1 MSIKNRGE
9 KYVEIL
15 NFLRREYV
23 KKFGKEAEGLSDTML
38 KRQAAEQVDEMMKVI
53 PFPEKNITDWT
64 KERPK
69 TGPKADVKKFPTKN
83 KPAAQTYSS
92 DFLDLLE
99 EMEKLGQ
106 PYKDTSVSD
115 FMSDYFD
122 MPKKSKTPATDK
134 MQKMLGDVKLYGDE
148 TFDELQIIK
157 DTGKHPRNKAAGGRV
172 KYENGSDPKSYDV
185 PTESPLKIS
194 GNFSKSKK
202 SEILDYVASL
212 EIPVSEKIKLIGE
225 LTGVNSSFKDEYGKY
240 KYQDLMKSVGL
251 NYNEG
256 GEGLS
261 AAFRH
266 NVDTGENDAYFQYKM
281 PFAKGGRIGY
291 AEGMSAEEAVAGRL
305 PPNYKFLEDADLKR
319 SPEGIVME
327 GYQDTTTLDMLRDAL
342 KKQER
347 RTPLVE
353 YEDGTIYYPDFDEYY
368 NDDGKQVEGP
378 AFWAKPIPKLFEVP
392 KHSERK
398 SIDLA
403 NGGRIGFKF
412 GTKKRGD
419 KIKSIIE
426 EVNKKLKTKT
436 TGGEVKLTV
445 DIPESPK
452 AELQRM
458 FDEFNKRFKEKTKS
472 YKQGD
477 PITSENFGD
486 TPFAPDLENLKKA
499 RGTYGSGEDLYK
511 ILKSEG
517 ITINQAVKEALA
529 DMARLS
535 GDAKYDAEA
544 VAEVVYQKLDIDP
557 YTLNQYHV
565 LDVYDKAYNLLK
577 KNKKLTPKE
586 SFLKQYFAKKQKEKQ
601 EMYKDMYQ
609 KAADDSLKK
618 MDPEAETYAKELEY
632 DVQEKISEPGYR
644 GVVTEANDLDDT
656 LKIIESQ
663 KSEATKLREQYPG
676 ISEALLNKIVK
687 DNNPQRKAEVLA
699 SLDEVLTMMDKGM
712 DQKQI
717 MDVLR
722 KTTRTKNA
730 SGGLN
735 YLMGL

>member
-1 MSIKNRGE
+1 MSIKDRGK
-9 KYVEIL
+9 KYAEFL
-15 NFLRREYV
+15 DFLRKEYIA
-23 KKFGKEAEGLSDTML
+23 KYGKESEGLADTML
-38 KRQAAEQVDEMMKVI
+38 KRQAAEKVEEMMKVV
-53 PFPEKNITDWT
+53 PFPKTKITDWT

-69 TGPKADVKKFPTKN
+69 TGPKADVKTFPKEKKLTPETEGLGSFDKL
-83 KPAAQTYSS
+83 KKE
-92 DFLDLLE
+92 LE

-115 FMSDYFD
+115 FLSDYFD
-122 MPKKSKTPATDK
+122 MPQKAPPKKTITE
-134 MQKMLGDVKLYGDE
+134 LNDVKLYGDE

-157 DTGKHPRNKAAGGRV
+157 DTGEHPRDKKA
-172 KYENGSDPKSYDV
+172 N
-185 PTESPLKIS
+185 
-194 GNFSKSKK
+194 
-202 SEILDYVASL
+202 
-212 EIPVSEKIKLIGE
+212 
-225 LTGVNSSFKDEYGKY
+225 
-240 KYQDLMKSVGL
+240 
-251 NYNEG
+251 
-256 GEGLS
+256 
-261 AAFRH
+261 
-266 NVDTGENDAYFQYKM
+266 
-281 PFAKGGRIGY
+281 GGRIGY
-291 AEGMSAEEAVAGRL
+291 AEGMSAEEAVAARL

-342 KKQER
+342 KGAPK
-347 RTPLVE
+347 TPSVVE
-353 YEDGTIYYPDFDEYY
+353 YDDGTLYYPEFDEYY
-368 NDDGKQVEGP
+368 KEDGKQVEGP

-458 FDEFNKRFKEKTKS
+458 FDEFNKRFKEKTT
-472 YKQGD
+472 
-477 PITSENFGD
+477 PD
-486 TPFAPDLENLKKA
+486 TKDLEKA
-499 RGTYGSGEDLYK
+499 RGKYGSGEDLYK

-517 ITINQAVKEALA
+517 ITMDKAVKEAID
-529 DMARLS
+529 DMPRLS
-535 GDAKYDAEA
+535 GDAKYDADA
-544 VAEVVYQKLDIDP
+544 VADVMYERLGIDP
-557 YTLNQYHV
+557 DTLDQYHL
-565 LDVYDKAYNLLK
+565 LDVYDNAYQQLI
-577 KNKKLTPKE
+577 
-586 SFLKQYFAKKQKEKQ
+586 KQKRKS
-601 EMYKDMYQ
+601 MYQ

-618 MDPEAETYAKELEY
+618 MDPEADTYAKELEY
-632 DVQEKISEPGYR
+632 DVNEQISKPGYK
-644 GVVTEANDLDDT
+644 GVVTEASDLDDT
-656 LKIIESQ
+656 LKIIKSQ

-712 DQKQI
+712 DEKQI

>member
-38 KRQAAEQVDEMMKVI
+38 KRQAAEQVDEMSKVV

-69 TGPKADVKKFPTKN
+69 TGPKADVKTFPKQKKLTPEPKTSIERLE
-83 KPAAQTYSS
+83 KE
-92 DFLDLLE
+92 LE

-202 SEILDYVASL
+202 SEVLDYVASL

-225 LTGVNSSFKDEYGKY
+225 LTGVNSSFQDEYGKY
-240 KYQDLMKSVGL
+240 KYDDLIKSIGL
-251 NYNEG
+251 NFNKDGEGFSGYGKYNFDTGKTEG
-256 GEGLS
+256 GIKFIKKFNE
-261 AAFRH
+261 
-266 NVDTGENDAYFQYKM
+266 
-281 PFAKGGRIGY
+281 GGRIGY
-291 AEGMSAEEAVAGRL
+291 AEGMSAEEAVAARL

-403 NGGRIGFKF
+403 NGGRIGFSK
-412 GTKKRGD
+412 GKRVEG
-419 KIKSIIE
+419 IKSLME
-426 EVNKKLKTKT
+426 KLNEKLSKKKNKGKVEIADDAPVSEKTK
-436 TGGEVKLTV
+436 
-445 DIPESPK
+445 
-452 AELQRM
+452 LQRE
-458 FDEFNKRFKEKTKS
+458 FDEFNKRFKEKTT
-472 YKQGD
+472 
-477 PITSENFGD
+477 PD
-486 TPFAPDLENLKKA
+486 TKDLEKA
-499 RGTYGSGEDLYK
+499 RGKYGSGEDLYK

-517 ITINQAVKEALA
+517 ITMDKAVKEAID
-529 DMARLS
+529 DMPRLS
-535 GDAKYDAEA
+535 GDAKYDADA
-544 VAEVVYQKLDIDP
+544 VADVMYERLGIDP
-557 YTLNQYHV
+557 DTLDQYHL
-565 LDVYDKAYNLLK
+565 LDVYDNAYQQLI
-577 KNKKLTPKE
+577 
-586 SFLKQYFAKKQKEKQ
+586 KQKRKS
-601 EMYKDMYQ
+601 MYQ

-618 MDPEAETYAKELEY
+618 MDPEADTYAKELEY
-632 DVQEKISEPGYR
+632 DVNEQISKPGYK
-644 GVVTEANDLDDT
+644 GVVTEASDLDDT

-712 DQKQI
+712 DEKQI

>member
-1 MSIKNRGE
+1 MSIKDRGE

-38 KRQAAEQVDEMMKVI
+38 KRQAAEQVDEMSKVV

-64 KERPK
+64 KDRPK
-69 TGPKADVKKFPTKN
+69 TGPKADVKTFPKQKKLTPEPKTSIERLE
-83 KPAAQTYSS
+83 KE
-92 DFLDLLE
+92 LE

-157 DTGKHPRNKAAGGRV
+157 DTGKHPRDKKA
-172 KYENGSDPKSYDV
+172 N
-185 PTESPLKIS
+185 
-194 GNFSKSKK
+194 
-202 SEILDYVASL
+202 
-212 EIPVSEKIKLIGE
+212 
-225 LTGVNSSFKDEYGKY
+225 
-240 KYQDLMKSVGL
+240 
-251 NYNEG
+251 
-256 GEGLS
+256 
-261 AAFRH
+261 
-266 NVDTGENDAYFQYKM
+266 
-281 PFAKGGRIGY
+281 GGRIGY
-291 AEGMSAEEAVAGRL
+291 AEGMSAEEAVAARL

-403 NGGRIGFKF
+403 NGGRIGFSK
-412 GTKKRGD
+412 GKRVEG
-419 KIKSIIE
+419 IKSLME
-426 EVNKKLKTKT
+426 KLNEKLSKKKNKGKVEIADDAPVSEKTK
-436 TGGEVKLTV
+436 
-445 DIPESPK
+445 
-452 AELQRM
+452 LQRE
-458 FDEFNKRFKEKTKS
+458 FDEFNKRFKEKTT
-472 YKQGD
+472 
-477 PITSENFGD
+477 PD
-486 TPFAPDLENLKKA
+486 TKDLEKA
-499 RGTYGSGEDLYK
+499 RGKYGSGEDLYK

-517 ITINQAVKEALA
+517 ITMDKAVKEAID
-529 DMARLS
+529 DMPRLS
-535 GDAKYDAEA
+535 GDAKYDADA
-544 VAEVVYQKLDIDP
+544 VADVMYERLGIDP
-557 YTLNQYHV
+557 DTLDQYHL
-565 LDVYDKAYNLLK
+565 LDVYDNAYQQLI
-577 KNKKLTPKE
+577 
-586 SFLKQYFAKKQKEKQ
+586 KQKRKS
-601 EMYKDMYQ
+601 MYQ

-618 MDPEAETYAKELEY
+618 MDPEADTYAKELEY
-632 DVQEKISEPGYR
+632 DVNEQISKPGYK
-644 GVVTEANDLDDT
+644 GVVTEASDLDDT

-712 DQKQI
+712 DEKQI

>member
-38 KRQAAEQVDEMMKVI
+38 KRQAAEQVDEMSKVV

-69 TGPKADVKKFPTKN
+69 TGSKADVKTFPKQKKLTPEPKTSIERLE
-83 KPAAQTYSS
+83 KE
-92 DFLDLLE
+92 LE

-172 KYENGSDPKSYDV
+172 KYENGSDPESYDV

-281 PFAKGGRIGY
+281 PFAKGGRIGFSK
-291 AEGMSAEEAVAGRL
+291 G
-305 PPNYKFLEDADLKR
+305 KR
-319 SPEGIVME
+319 VEGIKSLME
-327 GYQDTTTLDMLRDAL
+327 KLNEKLSKKKNKGKVEIADDA
-342 KKQER
+342 
-347 RTPLVE
+347 PV
-353 YEDGTIYYPDFDEYY
+353 
-368 NDDGKQVEGP
+368 
-378 AFWAKPIPKLFEVP
+378 
-392 KHSERK
+392 SE
-398 SIDLA
+398 
-403 NGGRIGFKF
+403 
-412 GTKKRGD
+412 
-419 KIKSIIE
+419 
-426 EVNKKLKTKT
+426 KTK
-436 TGGEVKLTV
+436 
-445 DIPESPK
+445 
-452 AELQRM
+452 LQRE

-477 PITSENFGD
+477 PITSENFGE
-486 TPFAPDLENLKKA
+486 TPFAPDTTGLNKA
-499 RGTYGSGEDLYK
+499 R
-511 ILKSEG
+511 
-517 ITINQAVKEALA
+517 
-529 DMARLS
+529 
-535 GDAKYDAEA
+535 
-544 VAEVVYQKLDIDP
+544 
-557 YTLNQYHV
+557 
-565 LDVYDKAYNLLK
+565 
-577 KNKKLTPKE
+577 
-586 SFLKQYFAKKQKEKQ
+586 
-601 EMYKDMYQ
+601 EMY
-609 KAADDSLKK
+609 DD
-618 MDPEAETYAKELEY
+618 
-632 DVQEKISEPGYR
+632 
-644 GVVTEANDLDDT
+644 
-656 LKIIESQ
+656 
-663 KSEATKLREQYPG
+663 
-676 ISEALLNKIVK
+676 IVK
-687 DNNPQRKAEVLA
+687 FRTENPAGKGRFTKAEVIITRLENTIQGA
-699 SLDEVLTMMDKGM
+699 KNNPDETSDYVLTNFPNMIEELKNKPDLANNENVFQRLAVEGLPKNQRLKVYDDGTV
-712 DQKQI
+712 DFETLKPTHQFKLKEDI
-717 MDVLR
+717 KR
-722 KTTRTKNA
+722 KLNA
-730 SGGLN
+730 EGGLN

>member
-1 MSIKNRGE
+1 MSIKDRGK
-9 KYVEIL
+9 KYAEFL
-15 NFLRREYV
+15 DFLRKEYIA
-23 KKFGKEAEGLSDTML
+23 KYGKESEGLADTML
-38 KRQAAEQVDEMMKVI
+38 KRKAAEKVDEMMKVI

-64 KERPK
+64 KDRPK
-69 TGPKADVKKFPTKN
+69 TGPKADVKTFPKQKKLTPEPKTSIERLE
-83 KPAAQTYSS
+83 KE
-92 DFLDLLE
+92 LE

-115 FMSDYFD
+115 FLSDYFD
-122 MPKKSKTPATDK
+122 MPQKAPPKKTITE
-134 MQKMLGDVKLYGDE
+134 LNDVKLYGDE
-148 TFDELQIIK
+148 TFEELQIIK
-157 DTGKHPRNKAAGGRV
+157 DTGEHPRDKKA
-172 KYENGSDPKSYDV
+172 N
-185 PTESPLKIS
+185 
-194 GNFSKSKK
+194 
-202 SEILDYVASL
+202 
-212 EIPVSEKIKLIGE
+212 
-225 LTGVNSSFKDEYGKY
+225 
-240 KYQDLMKSVGL
+240 
-251 NYNEG
+251 
-256 GEGLS
+256 
-261 AAFRH
+261 
-266 NVDTGENDAYFQYKM
+266 
-281 PFAKGGRIGY
+281 GGRIGY
-291 AEGMSAEEAVAGRL
+291 AEGMSAEEAVAARL

-403 NGGRIGFKF
+403 NGGRIGFSK
-412 GTKKRGD
+412 GKRVEG
-419 KIKSIIE
+419 IKSLME
-426 EVNKKLKTKT
+426 KLNEKLSKKKNKGKVEIADDAPVSEKTK
-436 TGGEVKLTV
+436 
-445 DIPESPK
+445 
-452 AELQRM
+452 LQRE
-458 FDEFNKRFKEKTKS
+458 FDEFNKRFKEKTT
-472 YKQGD
+472 
-477 PITSENFGD
+477 PD
-486 TPFAPDLENLKKA
+486 TKNLEKA
-499 RGTYGSGEDLYK
+499 RGKYGSGEDLYK

-517 ITINQAVKEALA
+517 ITMDQAVKEAID
-529 DMARLS
+529 DMPRLS
-535 GDAKYDAEA
+535 GDTKYDADA
-544 VAEVVYQKLDIDP
+544 VADVVYEKLGIDP
-557 YTLNQYHV
+557 DTLDQYHL
-565 LDVYDKAYNLLK
+565 LDVYDNAYQQLI
-577 KNKKLTPKE
+577 
-586 SFLKQYFAKKQKEKQ
+586 KQKRKRS
-601 EMYKDMYQ
+601 MYQ
-609 KAADDSLKK
+609 TAADDSLKK
-618 MDPEAETYAKELEY
+618 MDPEADTYAKELEY
-632 DVQEKISEPGYR
+632 DVNEQISKPGYK
-644 GVVTEANDLDDT
+644 GVVTEASDLDDT

-712 DQKQI
+712 DEKQI

>member
-1 MSIKNRGE
+1 MSIKDRGE

-64 KERPK
+64 KDRPK
-69 TGPKADVKKFPTKN
+69 TGPKADVKTFPKQKKLTPEPKTSIERLE
-83 KPAAQTYSS
+83 KE
-92 DFLDLLE
+92 LE

-115 FMSDYFD
+115 FLSDYFD
-122 MPKKSKTPATDK
+122 MPQKAPPKKTITE
-134 MQKMLGDVKLYGDE
+134 LNNVKLYGDE
-148 TFDELQIIK
+148 TFEELQIIK
-157 DTGKHPRNKAAGGRV
+157 DTGEHPRDKKANGGRIG
-172 KYENGSDPKSYDV
+172 YAEGSDPESYDV

-266 NVDTGENDAYFQYKM
+266 NVDTGKNDAYFQYKM
-281 PFAKGGRIGY
+281 PFATGGRIGY
-291 AEGMSAEEAVAGRL
+291 AEGMSAEEAVAGIAGRL
-305 PPNYKFLEDADLKR
+305 PPNLTFLKDADLKR

-327 GYQDTTTLDMLRDAL
+327 GYQDTTTLDSLRDAL
-342 KKQER
+342 RVAPK
-347 RTPLVE
+347 TYSVVE
-353 YEDGTIYYPDFDEYY
+353 YDDGTLYYPEFDEYY
-368 NDDGKQVEGP
+368 KEDGKQVEGP
-378 AFWAKPIPKLFEVP
+378 AFWAKPIPKLLEVP
-392 KHSERK
+392 KHKERK
-398 SIDLA
+398 YIDLA
-403 NGGRIGFKF
+403 NGGRIGFFK
-412 GTKKRGD
+412 GKRVEG
-419 KIKSIIE
+419 IKSLMEKINE
-426 EVNKKLKTKT
+426 KLSKKKNKGKVEIADDAPVSEKTK
-436 TGGEVKLTV
+436 
-445 DIPESPK
+445 
-452 AELQRM
+452 LQRE
-458 FDEFNKRFKEKTKS
+458 FDEFNKRFKEKTT
-472 YKQGD
+472 
-477 PITSENFGD
+477 PD
-486 TPFAPDLENLKKA
+486 TKDLEKA
-499 RGTYGSGEDLYK
+499 RGKYGSGEDLYK
-511 ILKSEG
+511 ILKKEG

-529 DMARLS
+529 DMPRLS
-535 GDAKYDAEA
+535 GDAKYDADA

-557 YTLNQYHV
+557 DTLNQYHV
-565 LDVYDKAYNLLK
+565 LDVYDKAYNLLT

-632 DVQEKISEPGYR
+632 DVNEQISKPGYK
-644 GVVTEANDLDDT
+644 GVVTEASDLDDT

-712 DQKQI
+712 DEKQI

>member
-1 MSIKNRGE
+1 MSIKDRGK
-9 KYVEIL
+9 KYAEFL
-15 NFLRREYV
+15 DFLRKEYIA
-23 KKFGKEAEGLSDTML
+23 KYGKESEGLADTML
-38 KRQAAEQVDEMMKVI
+38 KRKAAEKVDEMMKVI

-157 DTGKHPRNKAAGGRV
+157 DTGEHPRDKKA
-172 KYENGSDPKSYDV
+172 N
-185 PTESPLKIS
+185 
-194 GNFSKSKK
+194 
-202 SEILDYVASL
+202 
-212 EIPVSEKIKLIGE
+212 
-225 LTGVNSSFKDEYGKY
+225 
-240 KYQDLMKSVGL
+240 
-251 NYNEG
+251 
-256 GEGLS
+256 
-261 AAFRH
+261 
-266 NVDTGENDAYFQYKM
+266 
-281 PFAKGGRIGY
+281 GGRIGY
-291 AEGMSAEEAVAGRL
+291 AEGMSAEEAVAARL

-342 KKQER
+342 KGAPK
-347 RTPLVE
+347 TPSVVE
-353 YEDGTIYYPDFDEYY
+353 YDDGTLYYPEFDEYY
-368 NDDGKQVEGP
+368 KEDGKQVEGP

-458 FDEFNKRFKEKTKS
+458 FDEFNKRFKKKTT
-472 YKQGD
+472 
-477 PITSENFGD
+477 PD
-486 TPFAPDLENLKKA
+486 TKDLEKA
-499 RGTYGSGEDLYK
+499 RGKYGSGEDLYK

-517 ITINQAVKEALA
+517 ITMDKAVKEAID
-529 DMARLS
+529 DMPRLS
-535 GDAKYDAEA
+535 GDAKYDADA
-544 VAEVVYQKLDIDP
+544 VADVMYERLGIDP
-557 YTLNQYHV
+557 DTLDQYHL
-565 LDVYDKAYNLLK
+565 LDVYDNAYQQLV
-577 KNKKLTPKE
+577 
-586 SFLKQYFAKKQKEKQ
+586 KQKRKS
-601 EMYKDMYQ
+601 MYQ
-609 KAADDSLKK
+609 TAAEDSLKK
-618 MDPEAETYAKELEY
+618 MDPKAETYAKELEY

-644 GVVTEANDLDDT
+644 GVVTEASDLDDT
-656 LKIIESQ
+656 LKIVESQ
-663 KSEATKLREQYPG
+663 KSEATKLREKYPG
-676 ISEALLNKIVK
+676 ISEALLDKLVK
-687 DNNPQRKAEVLA
+687 DGNPQRKAEVLA
-699 SLDEVLTMMDKGM
+699 ALDEVLTMMDKGM
-712 DQKQI
+712 DKDEI
-717 MDVLR
+717 IGVL
-722 KTTRTKNA
+722 KNTTRTKNQE
-730 SGGLN
+730 GGLN
-735 YLMGL
+735 TLTDKFNKVGDFVNKYSGMDSLFKLVEYLNTLGTPKGPFRNPFGPKLIKPIDLKKIKRRKKEKSEGLDYLQGF

>member
-1 MSIKNRGE
+1 MSIKDRGK
-9 KYVEIL
+9 KYAEFL
-15 NFLRREYV
+15 DFLRKEYIA
-23 KKFGKEAEGLSDTML
+23 KYGKESEGLADTML
-38 KRQAAEQVDEMMKVI
+38 KRKAAEKVDEMMKVI

-64 KERPK
+64 KDRPK
-69 TGPKADVKKFPTKN
+69 TGPKADVKTFPKQKKLTPEPKTSIERLE
-83 KPAAQTYSS
+83 KE
-92 DFLDLLE
+92 LE

-122 MPKKSKTPATDK
+122 MPQKAPPKKTITE
-134 MQKMLGDVKLYGDE
+134 LNNVKLYGDE
-148 TFDELQIIK
+148 TFEELQIIK

-194 GNFSKSKK
+194 GNFSKSKDR
-202 SEILDYVASL
+202 EVLDYVAAL

-225 LTGVNSSFKDEYGKY
+225 LTGVNFSFQDQYGKY
-240 KYQDLMKSVGL
+240 KYDDLIKSIGL
-251 NYNEG
+251 NFNEDGEGFSGYGKYNMDTGKTEG
-256 GEGLS
+256 GIKFIKKFNE
-261 AAFRH
+261 
-266 NVDTGENDAYFQYKM
+266 
-281 PFAKGGRIGY
+281 GGRIGY
-291 AEGMSAEEAVAGRL
+291 AEGMSAEEAVAARL

-353 YEDGTIYYPDFDEYY
+353 YDDGTLYYPEFDEYY
-368 NDDGKQVEGP
+368 KEDGKQVEGP

-458 FDEFNKRFKEKTKS
+458 FDEFNQRFKKKTRSSKKEYERLKDEEPERMAEYDAMWS
-472 YKQGD
+472 DEEPVQMSMEDLIEFRSQNPAGKGRFTRAEA
-477 PITSENFGD
+477 II
-486 TPFAPDLENLKKA
+486 ARLEN
-499 RGTYGSGEDLYK
+499 
-511 ILKSEG
+511 
-517 ITINQAVKEALA
+517 TIQ
-529 DMARLS
+529 
-535 GDAKYDAEA
+535 DAKNNPDETSDY
-544 VAEVVYQKLDIDP
+544 
-557 YTLNQYHV
+557 V
-565 LDVYDKAYNLLK
+565 LTNFPNMIEEL
-577 KNKKLTPKE
+577 KNK
-586 SFLKQYFAKKQKEKQ
+586 
-601 EMYKDMYQ
+601 
-609 KAADDSLKK
+609 
-618 MDPEAETYAKELEY
+618 PELANNENVWKELGMTGLPENQRFKLY
-632 DVQEKISEPGYR
+632 DDGTVDFE
-644 GVVTEANDLDDT
+644 T
-656 LKIIESQ
+656 LKPTHQ
-663 KSEATKLREQYPG
+663 FKLRED
-676 ISEALLNKIVK
+676 IKRKLN
-687 DNNPQRKAEVLA
+687 AE
-699 SLDEVLTMMDKGM
+699 
-712 DQKQI
+712 
-717 MDVLR
+717 
-722 KTTRTKNA
+722 
-730 SGGLN
+730 GGLN

>member
-38 KRQAAEQVDEMMKVI
+38 KRQAAEQVDEMSKVV

-69 TGPKADVKKFPTKN
+69 TGPKADVKTFPKQKKLTPEPKTSIERLE
-83 KPAAQTYSS
+83 KE
-92 DFLDLLE
+92 LE

-240 KYQDLMKSVGL
+240 KYDDLIKSIGL
-251 NYNEG
+251 NFNKDGEGFSGYGKYNFDTGKTEG
-256 GEGLS
+256 GIKFIKKFNE
-261 AAFRH
+261 
-266 NVDTGENDAYFQYKM
+266 
-281 PFAKGGRIGY
+281 GGRIGY
-291 AEGMSAEEAVAGRL
+291 AEGMSAEEAVAARL

-403 NGGRIGFKF
+403 NGGRIGFSK
-412 GTKKRGD
+412 GKRVEG
-419 KIKSIIE
+419 IKSLME
-426 EVNKKLKTKT
+426 KLNEKLSKKKNKGKVEIADDAPVSEKTK
-436 TGGEVKLTV
+436 
-445 DIPESPK
+445 
-452 AELQRM
+452 LQRE
-458 FDEFNKRFKEKTKS
+458 FDEFNKRFKEKTT
-472 YKQGD
+472 
-477 PITSENFGD
+477 PD
-486 TPFAPDLENLKKA
+486 TKDLEKA
-499 RGTYGSGEDLYK
+499 RGKYGSGEDLYK

-517 ITINQAVKEALA
+517 ITMDKAVKEAID
-529 DMARLS
+529 DMPRLS
-535 GDAKYDAEA
+535 GDAKYDADA
-544 VAEVVYQKLDIDP
+544 VADVMYERLGIDP
-557 YTLNQYHV
+557 DTLDQYHL
-565 LDVYDKAYNLLK
+565 LDVYDNAYQQLI
-577 KNKKLTPKE
+577 
-586 SFLKQYFAKKQKEKQ
+586 KQKRKS
-601 EMYKDMYQ
+601 MYQ

-618 MDPEAETYAKELEY
+618 MDPEADTYAKELEY
-632 DVQEKISEPGYR
+632 DVNEQISKPGYK
-644 GVVTEANDLDDT
+644 GVVTEASDLDDT

-712 DQKQI
+712 DEKQI

>member
-266 NVDTGENDAYFQYKM
+266 NVDTGE
-281 PFAKGGRIGY
+281 RV
-291 AEGMSAEEAVAGRL
+291 EEL
-305 PPNYKFLEDADLKR
+305 
-319 SPEGIVME
+319 VMQKE
-327 GYQDTTTLDMLRDAL
+327 CPL
-342 KKQER
+342 KKQWQADYHQITNFL
-347 RTPLVE
+347 RT
-353 YEDGTIYYPDFDEYY
+353 
-368 NDDGKQVEGP
+368 
-378 AFWAKPIPKLFEVP
+378 
-392 KHSERK
+392 
-398 SIDLA
+398 
-403 NGGRIGFKF
+403 
-412 GTKKRGD
+412 
-419 KIKSIIE
+419 
-426 EVNKKLKTKT
+426 
-436 TGGEVKLTV
+436 
-445 DIPESPK
+445 
-452 AELQRM
+452 
-458 FDEFNKRFKEKTKS
+458 
-472 YKQGD
+472 
-477 PITSENFGD
+477 
-486 TPFAPDLENLKKA
+486 
-499 RGTYGSGEDLYK
+499 
-511 ILKSEG
+511 
-517 ITINQAVKEALA
+517 
-529 DMARLS
+529 
-535 GDAKYDAEA
+535 
-544 VAEVVYQKLDIDP
+544 
-557 YTLNQYHV
+557 
-565 LDVYDKAYNLLK
+565 
-577 KNKKLTPKE
+577 
-586 SFLKQYFAKKQKEKQ
+586 
-601 EMYKDMYQ
+601 
-609 KAADDSLKK
+609 
-618 MDPEAETYAKELEY
+618 
-632 DVQEKISEPGYR
+632 
-644 GVVTEANDLDDT
+644 
-656 LKIIESQ
+656 
-663 KSEATKLREQYPG
+663 
-676 ISEALLNKIVK
+676 
-687 DNNPQRKAEVLA
+687 
-699 SLDEVLTMMDKGM
+699 
-712 DQKQI
+712 QI
-717 MDVLR
+717 
-722 KTTRTKNA
+722 
-730 SGGLN
+730 
-735 YLMGL
+735 

>member
-1 MSIKNRGE
+1 MSIKDRGK
-9 KYVEIL
+9 KYAEFL
-15 NFLRREYV
+15 DFLRKEYIA
-23 KKFGKEAEGLSDTML
+23 KYGKESEGLADTML
-38 KRQAAEQVDEMMKVI
+38 KRQAAEKVEEMMKVI
-53 PFPEKNITDWT
+53 PFPKTKITDWT

-69 TGPKADVKKFPTKN
+69 TGPKADVKTFPKEKKLTPETEGLGSFDKL
-83 KPAAQTYSS
+83 KKE
-92 DFLDLLE
+92 LE

-115 FMSDYFD
+115 FLSDYFD
-122 MPKKSKTPATDK
+122 MPQKAPPKKTITE
-134 MQKMLGDVKLYGDE
+134 LNDVKLYGDE

-157 DTGKHPRNKAAGGRV
+157 DTGEHPRDKKA
-172 KYENGSDPKSYDV
+172 N
-185 PTESPLKIS
+185 
-194 GNFSKSKK
+194 
-202 SEILDYVASL
+202 
-212 EIPVSEKIKLIGE
+212 
-225 LTGVNSSFKDEYGKY
+225 
-240 KYQDLMKSVGL
+240 
-251 NYNEG
+251 
-256 GEGLS
+256 
-261 AAFRH
+261 
-266 NVDTGENDAYFQYKM
+266 
-281 PFAKGGRIGY
+281 GGRIGY
-291 AEGMSAEEAVAGRL
+291 AEGMSAEEAVAARL

-342 KKQER
+342 KGAPK
-347 RTPLVE
+347 TPSVVE
-353 YEDGTIYYPDFDEYY
+353 YDDGTLYYPEFDEYY
-368 NDDGKQVEGP
+368 KEDGKQVEGP

-458 FDEFNKRFKEKTKS
+458 FDEFNKRFKEKTT
-472 YKQGD
+472 
-477 PITSENFGD
+477 PD
-486 TPFAPDLENLKKA
+486 TKDLEKA
-499 RGTYGSGEDLYK
+499 RGKYGSGEDLYK

-517 ITINQAVKEALA
+517 ITMDKAVKEAID
-529 DMARLS
+529 DMPRLS
-535 GDAKYDAEA
+535 GDAKYDADA
-544 VAEVVYQKLDIDP
+544 VADVMYERLGIDP
-557 YTLNQYHV
+557 DTLDQYHL
-565 LDVYDKAYNLLK
+565 LDVYDNAYQQLI
-577 KNKKLTPKE
+577 
-586 SFLKQYFAKKQKEKQ
+586 KQKRKS
-601 EMYKDMYQ
+601 MYQ

-618 MDPEAETYAKELEY
+618 MDPEADTYAKELEY
-632 DVQEKISEPGYR
+632 DVNEQISKPGYK
-644 GVVTEANDLDDT
+644 GVVTEASDLDDT

-712 DQKQI
+712 DEKQI

>member
-1 MSIKNRGE
+1 MSIKDRGK
-9 KYVEIL
+9 KYAEFL
-15 NFLRREYV
+15 DFLRKEYIA
-23 KKFGKEAEGLSDTML
+23 KYGKESEGLADTML
-38 KRQAAEQVDEMMKVI
+38 KRKAAEKVDEMMKVI

-157 DTGKHPRNKAAGGRV
+157 DTGEHPRDKKA
-172 KYENGSDPKSYDV
+172 N
-185 PTESPLKIS
+185 
-194 GNFSKSKK
+194 
-202 SEILDYVASL
+202 
-212 EIPVSEKIKLIGE
+212 
-225 LTGVNSSFKDEYGKY
+225 
-240 KYQDLMKSVGL
+240 
-251 NYNEG
+251 
-256 GEGLS
+256 
-261 AAFRH
+261 
-266 NVDTGENDAYFQYKM
+266 
-281 PFAKGGRIGY
+281 GGRIGY
-291 AEGMSAEEAVAGRL
+291 AEGMSAEEAVAARL

>member
-1 MSIKNRGE
+1 
-9 KYVEIL
+9 
-15 NFLRREYV
+15 
-23 KKFGKEAEGLSDTML
+23 ML
-38 KRQAAEQVDEMMKVI
+38 KRQAAEQVDEMSKVV

-69 TGPKADVKKFPTKN
+69 TGPKADVKTFPKQKKLTPEPKTSIERLE
-83 KPAAQTYSS
+83 KE
-92 DFLDLLE
+92 LE

-115 FMSDYFD
+115 FLSDYFD
-122 MPKKSKTPATDK
+122 MPQKAPPKKTITE
-134 MQKMLGDVKLYGDE
+134 LNDVKLYGDE
-148 TFDELQIIK
+148 TFEELQIIK

-194 GNFSKSKK
+194 GNFSKSKDR
-202 SEILDYVASL
+202 EVLDYVAAL

-225 LTGVNSSFKDEYGKY
+225 LTGVNFSFQDQYGKY
-240 KYQDLMKSVGL
+240 KYDDLIKSIGL
-251 NYNEG
+251 NFNKDGEGFSGYGKYNFDTGKTEG
-256 GEGLS
+256 GIKFIKKFNE
-261 AAFRH
+261 
-266 NVDTGENDAYFQYKM
+266 
-281 PFAKGGRIGY
+281 GGRIGY
-291 AEGMSAEEAVAGRL
+291 AEGMSAEEAVAARL

-342 KKQER
+342 KGAPK
-347 RTPLVE
+347 TPSVVE
-353 YEDGTIYYPDFDEYY
+353 YDDGTLYYPEFDEYY
-368 NDDGKQVEGP
+368 KEDGKQVEGP

-403 NGGRIGFKF
+403 NGGRIGFSK
-412 GTKKRGD
+412 GKRVEG
-419 KIKSIIE
+419 IKSLME
-426 EVNKKLKTKT
+426 KLNEKLSKKKNKGKVEIADDAPVSEKTK
-436 TGGEVKLTV
+436 
-445 DIPESPK
+445 
-452 AELQRM
+452 LQRE
-458 FDEFNKRFKEKTKS
+458 FDEFNKRFKEKTT
-472 YKQGD
+472 
-477 PITSENFGD
+477 PD
-486 TPFAPDLENLKKA
+486 TKNLEKA
-499 RGTYGSGEDLYK
+499 RGKYGSGEDLYK

-517 ITINQAVKEALA
+517 ITMDQAVKEAID
-529 DMARLS
+529 DMPRLS
-535 GDAKYDAEA
+535 GDTKYDADA
-544 VAEVVYQKLDIDP
+544 VADVVYEKLGIDP
-557 YTLNQYHV
+557 DTLDQYHL
-565 LDVYDKAYNLLK
+565 LDVYDNAYQQLI
-577 KNKKLTPKE
+577 
-586 SFLKQYFAKKQKEKQ
+586 KQKRKS
-601 EMYKDMYQ
+601 MYQ
-609 KAADDSLKK
+609 TAADDSLKK
-618 MDPEAETYAKELEY
+618 MDPEADTYAKELEY
-632 DVQEKISEPGYR
+632 DVNEQISKPGYK
-644 GVVTEANDLDDT
+644 GVVTEASDLDDT

-712 DQKQI
+712 DEKQI